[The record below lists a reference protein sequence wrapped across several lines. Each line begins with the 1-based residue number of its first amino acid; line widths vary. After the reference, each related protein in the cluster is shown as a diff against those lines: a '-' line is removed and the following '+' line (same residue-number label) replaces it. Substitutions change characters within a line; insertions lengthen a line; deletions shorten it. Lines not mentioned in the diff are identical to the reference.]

1 MNTQPQRIQRR
12 RGEAFPPN
20 TKSVKRPT
28 KWGNPFKDGVTKN
41 DTPEEAAAKR
51 AGAVAQFAQWLECTP
66 EGHKVRDAAPRELR
80 GFNLAC
86 ACPLDGP
93 CHGEI
98 LLRIANATREMT
110 RSDAFERAGV
120 ERH

>member
-1 MNTQPQRIQRR
+1 MNQPHRLQIR
-12 RGEAFPPN
+12 RGQRHPEN

-28 KWGNPFKDGVTKN
+28 RWGNPFKADIGHK
-41 DTPEEAAAKR
+41 DSPEEALVKR
-51 AGAVAQFAQWLECTP
+51 ARVVEQFARWLENTP
-66 EGHKVRDAAPRELR
+66 EGRAVAAAARELR

-98 LLRIANATREMT
+98 LLRIANEAGENDAP
-110 RSDAFERAGV
+110 RSGANAKR
-120 ERH
+120 